1 MTRLDYYLTDNS
13 AAEADDAAYE
23 RALDILGD
31 AIEDCGND
39 QMQLAQLLGLDI
51 GRELGPRHLGRG
63 REHPLRPLQQLDIGR
78 HARRSL
84 EFVIDHETDFVV
96 VTDGVSFA
104 EVDDWSAGHD
114 LCGRG

>member
-39 QMQLAQLLGLDI
+39 QMQLAQLLGDI
-51 GRELGPRHLGRG
+51 LG
-63 REHPLRPLQQLDIGR
+63 D
-78 HARRSL
+78 AKA
-84 EFVIDHETDFVV
+84 
-96 VTDGVSFA
+96 A
-104 EVDDWSAGHD
+104 EVIREYLQGDSDALLERVVIWAGEA
-114 LCGRG
+114 